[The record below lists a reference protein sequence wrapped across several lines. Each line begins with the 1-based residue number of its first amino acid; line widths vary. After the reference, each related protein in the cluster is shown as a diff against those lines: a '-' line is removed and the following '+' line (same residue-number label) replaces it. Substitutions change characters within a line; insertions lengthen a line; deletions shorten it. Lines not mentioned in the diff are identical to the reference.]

1 DDRPMGSFAD
11 MLAAVPRGDY
21 PAYAEAHVRELIAR
35 YRPSVLWN
43 DIAWPAAGKQLWP
56 LFAHYYEQVP
66 DGVVNDRWMPW
77 NALMGATRL
86 GPVQKAINKG
96 AQRSAQR
103 DTGIVPPK
111 PPYFD
116 VRTPEYTTFPDVQ
129 RTPWECVRG
138 MDNSF
143 GHNAQSQSGDF
154 LSRDELLWG
163 LADIVAKGG
172 NLLLNVGPRGVD
184 AQIPDE
190 QQTRLGWLAEW
201 PVDALRS
208 TRPWV
213 TYGDG
218 DVRYT
223 ARDDTV
229 YLVVRHAT
237 ASALLTSVRSTP
249 TTQVAALDG
258 TALDWGDTGAG
269 LRVSV
274 PAGEPAV
281 VVLRDVDARS

>member
-1 DDRPMGSFAD
+1 M
-11 MLAAVPRGDY
+11 
-21 PAYAEAHVRELIAR
+21 
-35 YRPSVLWN
+35 
-43 DIAWPAAGKQLWP
+43 
-56 LFAHYYEQVP
+56 
-66 DGVVNDRWMPW
+66 
-77 NALMGATRL
+77 
-86 GPVQKAINKG
+86 
-96 AQRSAQR
+96 
-103 DTGIVPPK
+103 
-111 PPYFD
+111 
-116 VRTPEYTTFPDVQ
+116 
-129 RTPWECVRG
+129 
-138 MDNSF
+138 
-143 GHNAQSQSGDF
+143 
-154 LSRDELLWG
+154 
-163 LADIVAKGG
+163 
-172 NLLLNVGPRGVD
+172 NVGPRGVD